1 MKNTHGPT
9 PFDVGGIAP
18 PAGMYSHAVCAAG
31 DMEWVHLSGQI
42 GKNEDGSISS
52 TIDGQSRQ
60 LWANVMAILS
70 ARGMTARNIVK
81 ITNYLV
87 SRQDY
92 PSYRSA
98 REAALSGYKPAST
111 LLYVAGLV
119 SPEVLVEVDV
129 VAAAPRAT
137 TSGDDR

>member
-1 MKNTHGPT
+1 MNTHDPT
-9 PFDVGGIAP
+9 PFDVGGVAP
-18 PAGMYSHAVCAAG
+18 PAGMYSHAVSVAG
-31 DMEWVHLSGQI
+31 DMEWLHLSGQI
-42 GKNEDGSISS
+42 GKHEDGSISS

-60 LWANVMAILS
+60 VWANVLAILS
-70 ARGMTARNIVK
+70 SRGMTPQHIVK

-87 SRQDY
+87 ARHDY

-98 REAALSGYKPAST
+98 REAALSGHKPAST

-129 VAAAPRAT
+129 VAAAPRMAA
-137 TSGDDR
+137 SGEAR